1 MGRRPKQTFLQRR
14 HIDGQQ
20 THEKMLSITNYQRNA
35 NQNYNEISPHTRQNG
50 RHQKST
56 TINAGEAVEKWE
68 SSYAVDGNVNWYS
81 CYEEQYG
88 GSLRN

>member
-1 MGRRPKQTFLQRR
+1 MGRKLKQTFFQRR
-14 HIDGQQ
+14 YTDGQQ
-20 THEKMLSITNYQRNA
+20 AHEKMFNIANCYRNP

-56 TINAGEAVEKWE
+56 TINAGEAVETWE